1 MWRISL
7 LFLVAVA
14 NFGRT
19 KAFQLRRSFLR
30 ATTSPR
36 LNMFE
41 AGSFME
47 TYGAAGV
54 ALLGGTGVGVG
65 ALTIYSRVA
74 VATAG
79 LISGLPVESEVVE
92 LDAVDGKNV
101 FYLPPG
107 CDYTAIMAVKG
118 ETDPK
123 KIKEK
128 AGLNE
133 QLILESVGK
142 ANGMG
147 PEGKYMGLKGKVRSG
162 TNEIPSKSA
171 DVVLS
176 SGAITRATSDRG
188 LIINEAARML
198 KAGGLFVFIEKEDSG
213 VMPLVEKFFPQ
224 NVVAG
229 RSKIAG
235 GSAGKGKDKKLG
247 RRKQRKLDMELEAR
261 ESSPSEDE
269 GEDEAEDGGEEGGG
283 GLGVEGDDG
292 NRSVSEGE
300 GEGESGQPKMA
311 KAVFTQTIDLVV
323 VKYVLGIATK
333 RTSA

>member
-1 MWRISL
+1 
-7 LFLVAVA
+7 
-14 NFGRT
+14 
-19 KAFQLRRSFLR
+19 
-30 ATTSPR
+30 
-36 LNMFE
+36 
-41 AGSFME
+41 
-47 TYGAAGV
+47 
-54 ALLGGTGVGVG
+54 
-65 ALTIYSRVA
+65 
-74 VATAG
+74 
-79 LISGLPVESEVVE
+79 
-92 LDAVDGKNV
+92 
-101 FYLPPG
+101 
-107 CDYTAIMAVKG
+107 MAVKG

-198 KAGGLFVFIEKEDSG
+198 KAGGLFVFIEKEDS
-213 VMPLVEKFFPQ
+213 VMLVEKFLQ

-247 RRKQRKLDMELEAR
+247 RRKQRKLDMELEPGRAVLQ
-261 ESSPSEDE
+261 EDE
-269 GEDEAEDGGEEGGG
+269 GEDEAEDEARKGRRTC
-283 GLGVEGDDG
+283 VERDTATE
-292 NRSVSEGE
+292 VSEGE
-300 GEGESGQPKMA
+300 GEGAAA
-311 KAVFTQTIDLVV
+311 KDGRAVFTQTIDLVV
-323 VKYVLGIATK
+323 VKYVRHRNQANQCLDGRERVGA
-333 RTSA
+333 AGFCLLC